1 MPIAHTWRL
10 APQGLLKR
18 RRRASE
24 TDGSRSRARQDPP
37 RPADDTPR
45 FPQTPLPA
53 GLPPLPRG
61 FEPAA
66 TAEQPRQLPHA
77 AASRH

>member
-1 MPIAHTWRL
+1 MPSAHTWRF

-18 RRRASE
+18 RRRGAD
-24 TDGSRSRARQDPP
+24 TDGSRARQNPP
-37 RPADDTPR
+37 RPAGGAVRLPE
-45 FPQTPLPA
+45 TPLPA
-53 GLPPLPRG
+53 GLPPLPAG

-66 TAEQPRQLPHA
+66 MTGQPQHLPDV

>member
-1 MPIAHTWRL
+1 MPSTHTWRF
-10 APQGLLKR
+10 ASQGLLKR
-18 RRRASE
+18 RRRGAD
-24 TDGSRSRARQDPP
+24 TDDSRALQDPP
-37 RPADDTPR
+37 RPVGGAVWLPE
-45 FPQTPLPA
+45 TPLPA

-66 TAEQPRQLPHA
+66 TAVQPRLSPDA

>member
-1 MPIAHTWRL
+1 MSIAHTWRF
-10 APQGLLKR
+10 APRGLLKR
-18 RRRASE
+18 RRGTE
-24 TDGSRSRARQDPP
+24 TGGFHARQNPP
-37 RPADDTPR
+37 RPAGGGLR
-45 FPQTPLPA
+45 FPGTPLPA

-66 TAEQPRQLPHA
+66 PAERPRPLPDA